1 MLVIKFRLNLIFTIR
16 IFPNRTST
24 NALDFDNWNHRRDIL
39 LTALRSIE
47 SNYMFNLHFSKNF
60 NWREFRSTVGS
71 MCSNWQSFHLVY
83 VYYGKRI
90 SFQYTLISAA
100 VYLFLLNSNQLPV
113 TPVIQI
119 QAPVQTMN
127 KFCSSRAT
135 YYQKQ
140 IRNHVVPY
148 VNIALFNL
156 N

>member
-1 MLVIKFRLNLIFTIR
+1 
-16 IFPNRTST
+16 
-24 NALDFDNWNHRRDIL
+24 
-39 LTALRSIE
+39 
-47 SNYMFNLHFSKNF
+47 MFNLHFSKNF

-156 N
+156 NQQFQQYTLIYFFRLVTCTYKQFIQQSERKCYFLLNKAIV